1 MATLLLAAA
10 GIAAALYAPG
20 YLFFRALRFTRLHAL
35 IAAPLMSAACYGVF
49 PVVYYEVGISCTI
62 LSTFGVA
69 LVIGVVAYAV
79 AMLRAK
85 RGCVSRSGSRKT
97 FPESGRSSKRGGLK
111 HVGSR
116 SGSRTSRPTFGLPV
130 PLGSWRRADS
140 PRESACD
147 WGLAL
152 LYLACGLA
160 IGCIVFAGAL
170 PTADATYIRY
180 DNQTHVNVSKA
191 FLDSGMW
198 SSLHP
203 NRYLDL
209 PVDSRPVISG
219 GISFYPAL
227 LFALSAL
234 CALIANVS
242 ITAAFNA
249 TLFTLCFVVFPLG
262 MFGIIRTAFPNNRLV
277 IVMGAIAAISFT
289 AFPWGVFVRGLFPNA
304 AGICFMTPAIAST
317 MILLEHPRLKAAI
330 PRGIALWICALP
342 ALGLAQPNAV
352 FGAFMFLVFYLTHN
366 LGKRAQLHAL
376 EAPALEASALK
387 TPAQEGSAPKDVSRE
402 SSNTKRLARAC
413 ESSNVKRIAHAR
425 RLRMMVVAAIL
436 LVALVLWLV
445 AMNLP
450 ALQSVTSYF
459 ANSIQS
465 PTKVIR
471 RTLTLRVDPFW
482 GQWLLAVIVLIGVIA
497 LVRRRILWI
506 LIPAAWMCL
515 AYILI
520 RTANTPLAHF
530 LAGFWYCDH
539 VRIGACYTV
548 FLTPIAA
555 CGLASIARTSWQ
567 LTGRIA
573 KCTTPT
579 TKAIAAAVVVVLCL
593 VVVFFPN
600 VTTPS
605 GNVKKTGYGTVYTE
619 LSSMYRIKDNRVY
632 GSDEQAF
639 VDKAREITQD
649 DLVLNY
655 PADGSSFAYA
665 VNDMHVYWRNFKTK
679 NQTEAAKII
688 RTNLVNYATD
698 ESVQEA
704 VKSTGA
710 HWLLRLDQ
718 GVSYEDGKWFR
729 QFRKPEKW
737 EGIEAVD
744 ENTPGFT
751 CVLAEGDMRLYR
763 IDY

>member
-10 GIAAALYAPG
+10 GIAVALYAPG

-35 IAAPLMSAACYGVF
+35 IAAPLMSAACYGIF
-49 PVVYYEVGISCTI
+49 PIVYYEVGISCTI
-62 LSTFGVA
+62 LSTFGIA
-69 LVIGVVAYAV
+69 LAIGIAAYAL
-79 AMLRAK
+79 AAARAEWSSASCK
-85 RGCVSRSGSRKT
+85 ALPGSGISASGHSASSHFRHGRS
-97 FPESGRSSKRGGLK
+97 SSKRGVSGHSVSSHSRHEHSALI
-111 HVGSR
+111 R
-116 SGSRTSRPTFGLPV
+116 SGFDAHKSRRSTFGLPA

-140 PRESACD
+140 PCESACD
-147 WGLAL
+147 WSLAL

-170 PTADATYIRY
+170 PTADAAYIRY
-180 DNQTHVNVSKA
+180 DNQTHLNVSKA

-209 PVDSRPVISG
+209 PVDSRPVVSG

-234 CALIANVS
+234 CALISNVS

-262 MFGIIRTAFPNNRLV
+262 MFGVIRTAFPNNRLV
-277 IVMGAIAAISFT
+277 IVMGAIAAVSFT

-304 AGICFMTPAIAST
+304 AGICLMAPAIAST
-317 MILLEHPRLKAAI
+317 MILFEHPRLKSAI
-330 PRGIALWICALP
+330 PRGIVLWICALP

-352 FGAFMFLVFYLTHN
+352 FGTFMFLVFYLAHN
-366 LGKRAQLHAL
+366 VGERARLRAL
-376 EAPALEASALK
+376 ENS
-387 TPAQEGSAPKDVSRE
+387 THE
-402 SSNTKRLARAC
+402 SSAANRLRL
-413 ESSNVKRIAHAR
+413 VRAR
-425 RLRMMVVAAIL
+425 RLRAIAVVAIL
-436 LVALVLWLV
+436 VVALALWLV

-450 ALQSVTSYF
+450 ALQSVTHYF

-465 PTKVIR
+465 PAKVIR
-471 RTLTLRVDPFW
+471 RTLTLRFDPFW
-482 GQWLLAVIVLIGVIA
+482 GQWLLTLIVLIGVVTLA
-497 LVRRRILWI
+497 RRKLLWI
-506 LIPAAWMCL
+506 LIPAAWMGL

-555 CGLASIARTSWQ
+555 CGLASITRTSWL

-573 KCTTPT
+573 KRATPT
-579 TKAIAAAVVVVLCL
+579 TKALAASLVVALCL
-593 VVVFFPN
+593 VAIFFPN
-600 VTTPS
+600 VATPD
-605 GNVKKTGYGTVYTE
+605 GNAQKTGYGTVYTE

-639 VDKAREITQD
+639 VDKARGITQD

-679 NQTEAAKII
+679 NQTDAAKAI
-688 RTNLVNYATD
+688 RTNLVNYAND

-710 HWLLRLDQ
+710 RWLLRLDQ

-729 QFRKPEKW
+729 QFRKPERWK
-737 EGIEAVD
+737 GIEAVN

-763 IDY
+763 ID